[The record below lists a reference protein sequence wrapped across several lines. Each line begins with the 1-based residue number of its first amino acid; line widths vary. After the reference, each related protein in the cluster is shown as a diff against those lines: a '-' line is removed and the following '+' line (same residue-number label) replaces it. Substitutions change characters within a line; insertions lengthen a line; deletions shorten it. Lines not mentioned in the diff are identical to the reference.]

1 MTCEE
6 ARMLM
11 AEELDGRR
19 PAHPDLHLHL
29 SECPACRVE
38 ADLVRNTWRRLGEL
52 PEPQPG
58 PWVGTRF
65 YAALD
70 AYQHGAREEQ
80 ARRWKWWPARPVW
93 QMAISCACL
102 AVGLF
107 SGTLLTSRRHAPD
120 DIAELRKEMTGMR
133 QLVTLSLLQQQSAT
147 ERLQGVNWS
156 YRVEPNDLEVL
167 SALLRTVNEDSSVD
181 VRLAAVDA
189 LRNFAD
195 SSVARRGLRN
205 SLTKQTSPMVQVA
218 IIDALSEIRDGGAA
232 SSLRQLLEAPG
243 VDQTVRTRAA
253 EALRTFH

>member
-11 AEELDGRR
+11 AEELDGTR
-19 PAHPDLHLHL
+19 PANPDLHSHL
-29 SECPACRVE
+29 SACDSCRSE
-38 ADLVRNTWRRLGEL
+38 AGLVRNTWEMLADL

-70 AYQHGAREEQ
+70 AYQQGAQESQGRGW
-80 ARRWKWWPARPVW
+80 RWWPARPVW
-93 QMAISCACL
+93 QAAICL
-102 AVGLF
+102 GCLVLGVF
-107 SGTLLTSRRHAPD
+107 SGTLLKAPHASGD
-120 DIAELRKEMTGMR
+120 EIAELRKEMTGMR

-156 YRVEPNDLEVL
+156 YRAAPNDLEVL
-167 SALLRTVNEDSSVD
+167 SALLRTVNQDSNVD

-195 SSVARRGLRN
+195 SSVARRGLTNALR
-205 SLTKQTSPMVQVA
+205 KQTSPLVQLA
-218 IIDALSEIRDGGAA
+218 IIDAIADIRERNAA
-232 SSLRQLLEAPG
+232 PSLRQLLDTPD
-243 VDQTVRTRAA
+243 VDENVRRRA
-253 EALRTFH
+253 EQALRTFQ

>member
-11 AEELDGRR
+11 AEELDASR
-19 PAHPDLHLHL
+19 PAGPELQAHISRCGD
-29 SECPACRVE
+29 CRAE
-38 ADLVRNTWRRLGEL
+38 AELVRTTWEALATL

-70 AYQHGAREEQ
+70 AYQRGAREQ
-80 ARRWKWWPARPVW
+80 QRGFLKWWPARPVW
-93 QMAISCACL
+93 QMAISAACL

-107 SGTLLTSRRHAPD
+107 SGTVLTSTSRTGD

-195 SSVARRGLRN
+195 SSVARRGLTN
-205 SLTKQTSPMVQVA
+205 ALPKQSSPLVQVA
-218 IIDALSEIRDGGAA
+218 IIDALADLRERNAA
-232 SSLRQLLEAPG
+232 PSLRQLLETPE
-243 VDQTVRTRAA
+243 VDENVRKRAA
-253 EALRTFH
+253 QALKTFH